1 MTLAFVTSRLSSA
14 AGGLAASVPSLA
26 HALARTGEE
35 EVHVLGTRDPARP
48 GEAGRWAPHVH
59 AHDARGP
66 AALHYAPGLAAD
78 LAALRPDVVD
88 VQGLW
93 TWPSRANLR
102 HHRRTGT
109 PYVVTP
115 RGMLDPWALGNSAWK
130 KRLAWTAFEGAHLK
144 GARAL
149 RATAEMEAGHFRA
162 IGLRSPV
169 AIVPNGID
177 IPALGPRPE
186 GPRRALFLSRLHP
199 KKGLPILLRAWK
211 AVEAAQRDWELV
223 VAGIDEGGHEAEMKA
238 LARELRIA
246 RIAFPG
252 PVHGAAKDALYRSA
266 DLFVLPTHAEN
277 FGLVVA
283 EALAQEVP
291 VITTRNA
298 PWEGL
303 GTHRCGWWIDLG
315 EPQLEAALAEAM
327 SKPRRELHA
336 MGARGRAWM
345 ARDFG
350 WDDVAERMRMVY
362 RWILRGA
369 SRPDFVQD

>member
-26 HALARTGEE
+26 HALARTGGE
-35 EVHVLGTRDPARP
+35 EVHVLGTRDPQRP
-48 GEAGRWAPHVH
+48 GEAVRWAPHVH

-66 AALHYAPGLAAD
+66 TALHFAPGLASD
-78 LAALRPDVVD
+78 LDALRPDVVD
-88 VQGLW
+88 MQGLW
-93 TWPSRANLR
+93 TWPSRASLR

-130 KRLAWTAFEGAHLK
+130 KRIAWAAFEGAHLR
-144 GARAL
+144 GAHAL
-149 RATAEMEAGHFRA
+149 RATAEMEAGHFRS
-162 IGLRSPV
+162 IGLRNPI

-177 IPALGPRPE
+177 IPDLAPRPE
-186 GPRRALFLSRLHP
+186 GPRRALFLSRIHP
-199 KKGLPILLRAWK
+199 KKGLPLLLRAWK
-211 AVEAAQRDWELV
+211 AVEAAHPDWELV

-252 PVHGAAKDALYRSA
+252 PVHGEEKDALYRSA

-315 EPQLEAALAEAM
+315 QAELGAALGEAM
-327 SKPRRELHA
+327 SKPRPELHA

-362 RWILRGA
+362 AWIVRGA